1 MPRMRIVTIKLPE
14 DLLEKIDKALMFLG
28 FAHRSELIRT
38 AIVEYL
44 LRHNSLFEEKEL
56 EWREEIVVIT

>member
-1 MPRMRIVTIKLPE
+1 MPRMRIVTIKLPA

-28 FAHRSELIRT
+28 FARRSELIRI

-56 EWREEIVVIT
+56 EWREEIAVIT